1 MAYLT
6 DYQYYLGSGG
16 AASENHGSYQYISLK
31 DIVRNYMLMHVGED
45 SQVDN
50 VPAYKV
56 RFTAKQAVKELNYD
70 AFKSTKIVEDV
81 IEPSL
86 KYIMPSD
93 YVDFIRVSKLVDGV
107 MYPMTEN
114 RNAMAADVYLR
125 DNSDEILFDN
135 AGEVLLANSSDL
147 EQSRINNTST
157 IETETTEECSR
168 YSIGGRYGMDT
179 ALANG
184 NPTFKVNKAAGVIDF
199 DSTMSGATIILEY
212 ISDGMEGGNDS
223 LVVINKFFERY
234 IYAYITYELL
244 DSKFGIA
251 DGIKT
256 RARQKQR
263 ALYRNARVRMNGMS
277 QIDLLMTFRGK
288 NKWNKG

>member
-31 DIVRNYMLMHVGED
+31 DIVKNYMLMYVGED
-45 SQVDN
+45 QKVDN

-81 IEPSL
+81 VESSL
-86 KYIMPSD
+86 KYVMPSD
-93 YVDFIRVSKLVDGV
+93 YVDFIRISKLKDGV
-107 MYPMTEN
+107 LYPMMEN
-114 RNAMAADVYLR
+114 RNAMSADVYLR
-125 DNSDEILFDN
+125 DNSNQILFDN
-135 AGEVLLANSSDL
+135 DGEVLLANSSEL
-147 EQSRINNTST
+147 EQSRINNITEDTSDDD
-157 IETETTEECSR
+157 CC
-168 YSIGGRYGMDT
+168 YSYHIGAKYYLDT
-179 ALANG
+179 ATANN
-184 NPTFKVNKAAGVIDF
+184 NPTFRVNRAAGVIDF
-199 DSTMSGATIILEY
+199 DSTMSGVTFVLEY

-223 LVVINKFFERY
+223 LININKFFERY

-244 DSKFGIA
+244 DAKVDVA
-251 DGIKT
+251 DSVKT

-277 QIDLLMTFRGK
+277 QLDLLMTLRGQ

>member
-16 AASENHGSYQYISLK
+16 AASENHGSYQYISLR
-31 DIVRNYMLMHVGED
+31 DIVKNYMLIHVGED

-93 YVDFIRVSKLVDGV
+93 YVDFIRVSKLVNGV

-125 DNSDEILFDN
+125 DNSNEILFDN

-147 EQSRINNTST
+147 EQSRVNSTSSAT
-157 IETETTEECSR
+157 SPTEECSR
-168 YSIGGRYGMDT
+168 YSIGGRYSMDT

-199 DSTMSGATIILEY
+199 DSTMSGATIILSGY
-212 ISDGMEGGNDS
+212 
-223 LVVINKFFERY
+223 
-234 IYAYITYELL
+234 
-244 DSKFGIA
+244 
-251 DGIKT
+251 
-256 RARQKQR
+256 
-263 ALYRNARVRMNGMS
+263 
-277 QIDLLMTFRGK
+277 
-288 NKWNKG
+288 

>member
-16 AASENHGSYQYISLK
+16 AASENHGPYQYISLK
-31 DIVRNYMLMHVGED
+31 DIVRNYMLMHVGD
-45 SQVDN
+45 DQQVDN
-50 VPAYKV
+50 VPVYKV

-70 AFKSTKIVEDV
+70 AFKSTKIVEDTV
-81 IEPSL
+81 ESSL

-93 YVDFIRVSKLVDGV
+93 YVDFIRISKLVDGV

-114 RNAMAADVYLR
+114 RNAMSADLYLR
-125 DNSDEILFDN
+125 DNSNEILFDN

-147 EQSRINNTST
+147 EQSRVSGTST
-157 IETETTEECSR
+157 VTNPSEECSR
-168 YSIGGRYGMDT
+168 YSIGARYGMNT

-184 NPTFKVNKAAGVIDF
+184 NPTFKVNKASGVIDF
-199 DSTMSGATIILEY
+199 DSTMSGATIIVEY
-212 ISDGMEGGNDS
+212 ISDGMEGGDDS
-223 LVVINKFFERY
+223 LIVINKFFERY

-263 ALYRNARVRMNGMS
+263 ALYRNARVRMNSMS
-277 QIDLLMTFRGK
+277 QVDLLMTFRGI
-288 NKWNKG
+288 NNWNKG

>member
-31 DIVRNYMLMHVGED
+31 DIVKNYMLMYVGED
-45 SQVDN
+45 QKVDN
-50 VPAYKV
+50 VQAYKV

-81 IEPSL
+81 VESSL
-86 KYIMPSD
+86 KYVMPSD
-93 YVDFIRVSKLVDGV
+93 HVDFIRISKLNDGV
-107 MYPMTEN
+107 LYPMMEN
-114 RNAMAADVYLR
+114 RNAMSADVYLR
-125 DNSDEILFDN
+125 DNSNQILFDN
-135 AGEVLLANSSDL
+135 DGEVLLENSSEL
-147 EQSRINNTST
+147 ERSRINN
-157 IETETTEECSR
+157 ITEDTTDEDCC
-168 YSIGGRYGMDT
+168 YSYHIGAKYYLDT
-179 ALANG
+179 ATATN
-184 NPTFKVNKAAGVIDF
+184 NPTFRVNRAAGVIDF
-199 DSTMSGATIILEY
+199 DSTMSGVTFVLEY

-223 LVVINKFFERY
+223 LININKFFERY

-244 DSKFGIA
+244 DAKVDVA
-251 DGIKT
+251 DNVKT

-277 QIDLLMTFRGK
+277 QLDLLMTLRGQ

>member
-16 AASENHGSYQYISLK
+16 AESENHGSYQYISLT
-31 DIVRNYMLMHVGED
+31 DIIRNYMLMHVGED
-45 SQVDN
+45 QKVDN
-50 VPAYKV
+50 VPIYKV

-81 IEPSL
+81 VESSL
-86 KYIMPSD
+86 KYVMPSD
-93 YVDFIRVSKLVDGV
+93 YVDFIRISKLVDGV

-114 RNAMAADVYLR
+114 RNAMSADVYLR
-125 DNSDEILFDN
+125 NNNNQILFDN
-135 AGEVLLANSSDL
+135 AGEVLLENSSEL
-147 EQSRINNTST
+147 ERSRINNTT
-157 IETETTEECSR
+157 TTEDSNEECHR
-168 YSIGGRYGMDT
+168 YSIGAKYFLDT

-184 NPTFKVNKAAGVIDF
+184 NPTFRVNRAAGVIDF

-223 LVVINKFFERY
+223 LIMINKFFEKY

-251 DGIKT
+251 DGIRT

-277 QIDLLMTFRGK
+277 QLDLLMTLRGQ

>member
-31 DIVRNYMLMHVGED
+31 DIVRNYMLMHVGD
-45 SQVDN
+45 DQQVDN
-50 VPAYKV
+50 VPVYKV

-70 AFKSTKIVEDV
+70 AFKSTKIVEDTV
-81 IEPSL
+81 ESSL

-93 YVDFIRVSKLVDGV
+93 YVDFIRISKLVDGV

-114 RNAMAADVYLR
+114 RNAMSADLYLR
-125 DNSDEILFDN
+125 DNSNEILFDN

-147 EQSRINNTST
+147 EQSRVSGTST
-157 IETETTEECSR
+157 VTNPSEECSR
-168 YSIGGRYGMDT
+168 YSIGARYGMNT

-184 NPTFKVNKAAGVIDF
+184 NPTFKVNKASGVIDF
-199 DSTMSGATIILEY
+199 DSTMSGATIIVEY
-212 ISDGMEGGNDS
+212 ISDGMEGGDDS
-223 LVVINKFFERY
+223 LIVINKFFERY

-263 ALYRNARVRMNGMS
+263 ALYRNARVRMNSMS
-277 QIDLLMTFRGK
+277 QVDLLMTFRGI
-288 NKWNKG
+288 NNWNKG